1 MKTTTRFSRIAAKLI
16 AGFVAAGILAGGA
29 AAFASAPEAAAA
41 TMTQTQKTSIEQK
54 VEAELVKLTNKTRAR
69 VGLKPLKV
77 DYLLTKS
84 TRSWSQVMSSKN
96 SMFHSTTYPFPART
110 ESAGENVLRAPVTAS
125 AAQMQAAWEASPT
138 HWANLAAKRYGY
150 VGFGAEIDDRGNIW
164 VTAHFLGDV
173 NSDYKPQSTPSTK
186 AVAGSKVTA
195 SKSAT
200 PRTAFSKQLTAQKK
214 AVATAKATAKKLA
227 RKATTSSKV
236 RKAVSALK
244 SYESYVAKHT
254 PKVTSKTAVK
264 TVQKNTA
271 TVKAQTTK
279 LNKLIKAAKK
289 A

>member
-125 AAQMQAAWEASPT
+125 AAQMQAAWEASRPT
-138 HWANLAAKRYGY
+138 GPTW
-150 VGFGAEIDDRGNIW
+150 
-164 VTAHFLGDV
+164 
-173 NSDYKPQSTPSTK
+173 PP
-186 AVAGSKVTA
+186 
-195 SKSAT
+195 SAT
-200 PRTAFSKQLTAQKK
+200 ATSASAPRSMTAATSGSRLTSWAM
-214 AVATAKATAKKLA
+214 
-227 RKATTSSKV
+227 
-236 RKAVSALK
+236 
-244 SYESYVAKHT
+244 
-254 PKVTSKTAVK
+254 
-264 TVQKNTA
+264 
-271 TVKAQTTK
+271 
-279 LNKLIKAAKK
+279 
-289 A
+289 